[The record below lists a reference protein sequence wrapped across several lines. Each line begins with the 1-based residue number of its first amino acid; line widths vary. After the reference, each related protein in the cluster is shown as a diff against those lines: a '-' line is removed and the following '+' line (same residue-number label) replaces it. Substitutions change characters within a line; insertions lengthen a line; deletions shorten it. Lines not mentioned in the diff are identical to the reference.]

1 MIDRRW
7 VIDPRRSPMFRIAGR
22 PSPPQ
27 PIWMLIVALVVA
39 SNAVGNPPD
48 DPKPKSS
55 SKKTTASKS
64 TSKSKDADKKADD
77 SKPKTED
84 DKKIEEKA
92 KKKDA
97 ALKVA
102 ETYLVLLDKGKFGES
117 WDSMTPHVKKGIT
130 RRKWMDSLGK
140 SRAPYGDLQARK
152 LRKVEMRATE
162 VADKYDEAWVY
173 ADFQTL
179 DGQVAS
185 ELLIVVLLNGK
196 DWTVNTYWVGDPATF
211 PKPPV
216 LEEEPATKSAAK

>member
-1 MIDRRW
+1 
-7 VIDPRRSPMFRIAGR
+7 MFRIAGR

-27 PIWMLIVALVVA
+27 QIWMLIVALVVA

-48 DPKPKSS
+48 DPKPKTSG
-55 SKKTTASKS
+55 SKKATASKS
-64 TSKSKDADKKADD
+64 KDSDKKADD

-84 DKKIEEKA
+84 QKKVEEKA
-92 KKKDA
+92 KQKDA

-140 SRAPYGDLQARK
+140 TRATYGDLQARK
-152 LRKVEMRATE
+152 LKKVEMRATD

-179 DGQVAS
+179 DGQAAS

-196 DWTVNTYWVGDPATF
+196 DWTVSSYYIGDTANF
-211 PKPPV
+211 PKPPA
-216 LEEEPATKSAAK
+216 LEDAPATKSTAK